1 MAYTPPLGGAADF
14 TFVGALAY
22 APPVYDGVGFAFPIS
37 SILIDVAATVPV
49 TAAQSLVQGI
59 ALSGVASIA
68 VTAAMSLDFTSP
80 IIDITLAASVSV
92 GAASDVAHG
101 VAVSGVATIPVTVEM
116 GAVHGVSV
124 AATAT
129 IPVTAVQNMVHGVAV
144 DGIASVALAAAASIE
159 VTRYELRGEVRLG
172 GVLVNRRVR
181 AYQRA
186 SGALVGEVD
195 TVIGK
200 FALHTGFA
208 PAEHYIT
215 PIDLDAG
222 ATDWSPPTANRIMS
236 VLALDT
242 A

>member
-1 MAYTPPLGGAADF
+1 MAYTPQLGGALDF
-14 TFVGALAY
+14 TFLGESVHT
-22 APPVYDGVGFAFPIS
+22 PPAHDAVDFSFS
-37 SILIDVAATVPV
+37 STY
-49 TAAQSLVQGI
+49 SGI
-59 ALSGVASIA
+59 SIA
-68 VTAAMSLDFTSP
+68 
-80 IIDITLAASVSV
+80 
-92 GAASDVAHG
+92 
-101 VAVSGVATIPVTVEM
+101 ATIPVVAAQAT
-116 GAVHGVSV
+116 AHGTALGSV
-124 AATAT
+124 ASV
-129 IPVTAVQNMVHGVAV
+129 PVTAVQNMLHGVV
-144 DGIASVALAAAASIE
+144 LEGIASVALSAAASIE
-159 VTRYELRGEVRLG
+159 VARYEVRGEVRLG

-186 SGALVGEVD
+186 SGALIGEVD